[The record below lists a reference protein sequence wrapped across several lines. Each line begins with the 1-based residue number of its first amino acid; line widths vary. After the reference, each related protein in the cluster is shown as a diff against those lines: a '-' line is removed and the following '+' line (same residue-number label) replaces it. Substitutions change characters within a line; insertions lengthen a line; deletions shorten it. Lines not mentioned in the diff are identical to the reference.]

1 MATINYQSPRV
12 LKGITNVLADST
24 DILTF
29 QRNGVIKIKH
39 ESPPVKRPNQYS
51 NRRK

>member
-1 MATINYQSPRV
+1 MAKIKFQSPKV
-12 LKGITNVLADST
+12 LKGITNALADST

-39 ESPPVKRPNQYS
+39 QAPPVKRPNQY
-51 NRRK
+51 KK

>member
-1 MATINYQSPRV
+1 MAKIKFQSPKV
-12 LKGITNVLADST
+12 LKGITNVLENST

-39 ESPPVKRPNQYS
+39 QGPAVKRPGQYGK
-51 NRRK
+51 RRA